1 MARFNNRSAPYA
13 PNQGLSMCAAMD
25 RQRTL
30 KERRA
35 MRHTP
40 VEFNGIQYLGWE
52 TMPRAIRE
60 LFLDGAGA
68 VRIVRVLH

>member
-1 MARFNNRSAPYA
+1 
-13 PNQGLSMCAAMD
+13 MD
-25 RQRTL
+25 HERTK